1 MHRRNFLQTLGAA
14 GLASTF
20 TNAGLSFANAPTDS
34 RLVFIVL
41 RGALDGLHALV
52 PYADKNYKLLRP
64 KLALGGPDSDN
75 NGHKGVINLDG
86 YFGLHPA
93 LSPLHKLY
101 LKNEL
106 LLIPASATKYRSRS
120 HFDGQNMLE
129 NGSGKP
135 FGAKDGWLNR
145 AIVSLNDNDRRLGLS
160 LGPTIPLI
168 MQGNALVQ
176 TWSESGLPE
185 ADEDFLERVSYTYK
199 NDPLFSKMLKAAK
212 ESTKPE
218 NNMSALN
225 MKKGKANK
233 DFVLSTTAAADLL
246 ANPKGPRI
254 AVMEMQGWDTHHGQ
268 HYRLNKLLNELAN
281 GIVTLKTGLGPAWKK
296 TAIVVVSEFGRT
308 AAENGS
314 AGTDHGVGGLA
325 MLAGGAVKGG
335 NIGGIWPGLGKASL
349 YEGRDVT
356 PTTDYESIFKSV
368 LNQHLGLK
376 LSKIEDH
383 IFPSSS
389 VSKPMENLFKI

>member
-1 MHRRNFLQTLGAA
+1 MHRRGFLQTLGAA
-14 GLASTF
+14 SLATTF
-20 TNAGLSFANAPTDS
+20 SNTGLSFASAPTDN

-64 KLALGGPDSDN
+64 KLALGGPGSQN
-75 NGHKGVINLDG
+75 NGNKGVINLDG

-101 LKNEL
+101 LENEL
-106 LLIPASATKYRSRS
+106 LLIPASSTKYRSRS

-135 FGAKDGWLNR
+135 FGAKTGWLNR
-145 AIVSLNDNDRRLGLS
+145 AIVNLNDKDTRLGLS
-160 LGPTIPLI
+160 IGPTVPLI
-168 MQGNALVQ
+168 LQGDALVQ
-176 TWSESGLPE
+176 TWAQSGLPK
-185 ADEDFLERVSYTYK
+185 ADEDFLSRVAYTYK
-199 NDPLFSKMLKAAK
+199 DDPLFSNILSAAQ
-212 ESTKPE
+212 ESIKPKS
-218 NNMSALN
+218 NMNDL
-225 MKKGKANK
+225 MKKKGRANK
-233 DFVLSTTAAADLL
+233 DFVLSATAAADLL
-246 ANPKGPRI
+246 SRPTGPRL

-268 HYRLNKLLNELAN
+268 IFRLNKLLNELAN
-281 GIVTLKTGLGPAWKK
+281 GIITLKSGLGSKWKK

-325 MLAGGAVKGG
+325 MLAGGSIKGG

-368 LNQHLGLK
+368 LIQHLGLK
-376 LSKIEDH
+376 QSIIEDT
-383 IFPSSS
+383 IFPASSAS
-389 VSKPMENLFKI
+389 LPMENLFKT

>member
-14 GLASTF
+14 GLVSTF
-20 TNAGLSFANAPTDS
+20 ANSGLSFASAPTDN
-34 RLVFIVL
+34 RLIFIVL
-41 RGALDGLHALV
+41 RGALDGLHTLV

-64 KLALGGPDSDN
+64 KLALGAPGSQN
-75 NGHKGVINLDG
+75 NGNKGVINLDG

-101 LKNEL
+101 LENEL
-106 LLIPASATKYRSRS
+106 LFIPASATKYRSRS

-145 AIVSLNDNDRRLGLS
+145 AIVSLNDKDRRLGLS
-160 LGPTIPLI
+160 LGPTVPLI

-176 TWSESGLPE
+176 TWAKSGLPQ
-185 ADEDFLERVSYTYK
+185 ADEDFLDRVAYTYK
-199 NDPLFSKMLKAAK
+199 NDPLFSKMLQAAQ
-212 ESTKPE
+212 ESSKPNSDMSGMKTKK
-218 NNMSALN
+218 N
-225 MKKGKANK
+225 KANK
-233 DFVLSTTAAADLL
+233 DFNLSATAAADLL
-246 ANPKGPRI
+246 SNPTGPRI

-268 HYRLNKLLNELAN
+268 LFRLNKLLGELAN
-281 GIVTLKTGLGPAWKK
+281 GIITLKMGLGPAWSN

-335 NIGGIWPGLGKASL
+335 KIGGIWPGLGAASL

-368 LNQHLGLK
+368 LTQHLGLK
-376 LSKIEDH
+376 ISTIEDQ
-383 IFPSSS
+383 IFPNSRTSS
-389 VSKPMENLFKI
+389 PMENLFKI